1 MAITPLKTKFGKL
14 IRDYLRNAEIRQN
27 DLAARLKVSGSAV
40 SQMLHGK
47 IVPNQQQLATICEL
61 LMLDRAQAFELQS
74 MLSGIRTGAEN
85 MRSPFNQTMFALRC
99 QRGLTHQQ
107 LANLSG
113 IPASHLMVFE
123 NCFEAVPT
131 LDEASKLAPILG
143 CTPASL
149 LQSAGVGGLSRSVID
164 QLKKEGGYLEEDV
177 VSEPDGPYKFSTERQ
192 APLLDLIDLED
203 FDGKSIDDFARRR
216 ATKVLDLSSGDLPEN
231 VIAISASGRDLAI
244 GIPGTVLLLVSSERP
259 SYYRDLDLCR
269 SNEERF
275 LLQESRR
282 NGVKE
287 FRLAGTRKPNTSGVR
302 WKLPVLEIII
312 RPTKPEPKEK

>member
-1 MAITPLKTKFGKL
+1 MK
-14 IRDYLRNAEIRQN
+14 
-27 DLAARLKVSGSAV
+27 
-40 SQMLHGK
+40 
-47 IVPNQQQLATICEL
+47 
-61 LMLDRAQAFELQS
+61 
-74 MLSGIRTGAEN
+74 
-85 MRSPFNQTMFALRC
+85 
-99 QRGLTHQQ
+99 
-107 LANLSG
+107 
-113 IPASHLMVFE
+113 PASS
-123 NCFEAVPT
+123 P
-131 LDEASKLAPILG
+131 PILG

-177 VSEPDGPYKFSTERQ
+177 VSEPDGPYKFSTERA

-259 SYYRDLDLCR
+259 SNYRDLDLCR
-269 SNEERF
+269 TNEERF

>member
-27 DLAARLKVSGSAV
+27 DLAAKLKVSGSAV

-74 MLSGIRTGAEN
+74 M
-85 MRSPFNQTMFALRC
+85 
-99 QRGLTHQQ
+99 
-107 LANLSG
+107 LSG

-259 SYYRDLDLCR
+259 SNYRDLDLCR
-269 SNEERF
+269 TNEERF